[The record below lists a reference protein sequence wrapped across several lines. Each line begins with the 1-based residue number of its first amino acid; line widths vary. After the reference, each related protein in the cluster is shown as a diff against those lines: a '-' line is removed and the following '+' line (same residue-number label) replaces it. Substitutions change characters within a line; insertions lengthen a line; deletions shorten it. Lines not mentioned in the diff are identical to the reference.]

1 MRALFTRTRAS
12 AVRPAK
18 ARQMFSSIFMI
29 LRTVLMS
36 CSFAAATFST
46 PEGNHHLK
54 FCTACGSRCTCI
66 ALHVT
71 RCRVCCSA
79 LALPFLPHWALISMQ
94 CLFFKE
100 ILARIARLARMSS
113 QMVVSHLGRQS
124 PCLGLPRRILLA

>member
-46 PEGNHHLK
+46 PEGSQHINL
-54 FCTACGSRCTCI
+54 CTACGSRCTYT
-66 ALHVT
+66 ALRV